1 MIYIVCLITA
11 VGVLALDLITKY
23 FAQELYFNFVVIPE
37 LVKFKLTYN
46 TGAAFSFLS
55 DKSWAI
61 TLFAIITFIA
71 LALILGYFIFNII
84 KRKKVS
90 KWLLISLSLIFAGAL
105 GNLIDRLM
113 LGKVRDFIFVFYNTQ
128 IFPAIFNVAD
138 MALVIGVIMTC
149 IYLLFLDKDAVFR
162 KPQKA
167 PEKICEDKIEPAEGE
182 ENDDNG

>member
-11 VGVLALDLITKY
+11 VGVLAIDLITKY
-23 FAQELYFNFVVIPE
+23 FAQELNFNFVVIPE

-55 DKSWAI
+55 EKSWAI
-61 TLFAIITFIA
+61 TLFAVITFIA
-71 LALILGYFIFNII
+71 LALILGYFIYNII

-90 KWLLISLSLIFAGAL
+90 KWLLIALSLIFAGAL
-105 GNLIDRLM
+105 GNLIDRLA

-167 PEKICEDKIEPAEGE
+167 PEESSEVELPCEGE

>member
-11 VGVLALDLITKY
+11 VGILAVDLITKY
-23 FAQELYFNFVVIPE
+23 FAQELNFNFVVIPE

-138 MALVIGVIMTC
+138 MALVVGVIMTC

-167 PEKICEDKIEPAEGE
+167 PEETSQVELSRKGE